1 MLPQPN
7 ISVNTSL
14 IKPDGLKVVA
24 LISTHNL
31 SIIITIIIIIIIHWA
46 LCGKCGFERSRTMV
60 ATQGGNSFGK

>member
-24 LISTHNL
+24 LRSTHNL
-31 SIIITIIIIIIIHWA
+31 SIIIIIIIIHWA